1 MNKFLRLAG
10 LLLVAA
16 TCHCLGDAGLNR
28 VFAQSVLS
36 SQSHVDQQPVV
47 LDATDGLGPSTSSG
61 GNDPRVGFNDP
72 FDEAQTAEAFSPPT
86 RFRSR
91 DGEAESSGGGRQVF
105 PLATVGGSLAIVL
118 ALFGGL
124 ALLAKRSGATGAG
137 QLPKESFQILGRT
150 ALGPRQTAMLV
161 RCGRRVMLLSL
172 GGSQVTTLT
181 EFDDPD
187 EVNALLA
194 QCDPMGKQF
203 FQQTLHSMGKEPTG
217 NNRFVADSTPDTP
230 SGLFA
235 RH

>member
-1 MNKFLRLAG
+1 MNKFLRLDG
-10 LLLVAA
+10 LLLVTV
-16 TCHCLGDAGLNR
+16 TCLGLGDAGLHR
-28 VFAQSVLS
+28 VFAQNVLS
-36 SQSHVDQQPVV
+36 SPSHVDQQPVV
-47 LDATDGLGPSTSSG
+47 LDATDGPPPSTSSG
-61 GNDPRVGFNDP
+61 GNAPRYGFDDR
-72 FDEAQTAEAFSPPT
+72 FDEAQTTDAFSPPT

-124 ALLAKRSGATGAG
+124 AFLAKRSGATGAG
-137 QLPKESFQILGRT
+137 QLPKESFQILGRA

-161 RCGRRVMLLSL
+161 RCGRRIMLLSL
-172 GGSQVTTLT
+172 GGSQITTLT
-181 EFDDPD
+181 EFDEPD
-187 EVNALLA
+187 EVNSLLA

-217 NNRFVADSTPDTP
+217 NNRFVADSAPDPP
-230 SGLFA
+230 SSLFA